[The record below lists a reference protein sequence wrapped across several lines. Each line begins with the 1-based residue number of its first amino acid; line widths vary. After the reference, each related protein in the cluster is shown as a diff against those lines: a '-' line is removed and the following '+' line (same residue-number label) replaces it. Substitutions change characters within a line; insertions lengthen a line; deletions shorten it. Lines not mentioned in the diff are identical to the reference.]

1 MPSETSTGVDFGQLC
16 PGLQHGMMRPS
27 LPLIPSKAPLS
38 ELEIGENCMV
48 DIQQTWFFFTNKMDQ
63 DGFKWTMTWYTSR
76 VSRNLLMMR
85 RQWNR
90 GNSTWRVGW
99 KNLGELG
106 VLTSSQGKHIEIQHY
121 DGDIYIWLYI
131 YVYINTYMIIYGY
144 NVFHRPHPVFSSI
157 LYSICARFR
166 DVVHVSEMLCT
177 CQRCCARFP
186 AVVHVSQKLCTFPS
200 SCALFTEV
208 VHVSQ
213 KLCTFH
219 KPLITFVF
227 NCIHTER
234 ILISKS
240 IGATKHILPT

>member
-76 VSRNLLMMR
+76 VSRNLLMMSANGTAETAPGE
-85 RQWNR
+85 WVEKTSVNWGCSHHLR
-90 GNSTWRVGW
+90 GNTLRFNIMMVIY
-99 KNLGELG
+99 
-106 VLTSSQGKHIEIQHY
+106 TY
-121 DGDIYIWLYI
+121 DYI

>member
-1 MPSETSTGVDFGQLC
+1 MEPRK
-16 PGLQHGMMRPS
+16 QH
-27 LPLIPSKAPLS
+27 
-38 ELEIGENCMV
+38 LESGIEKSSVNWGC
-48 DIQQTWFFFTNKMDQ
+48 
-63 DGFKWTMTWYTSR
+63 SHH
-76 VSRNLLMMR
+76 L
-85 RQWNR
+85 R
-90 GNSTWRVGW
+90 GNTLRFNIMMVIYTY
-99 KNLGELG
+99 N
-106 VLTSSQGKHIEIQHY
+106 Y
-121 DGDIYIWLYI
+121 IYICIHKY
-131 YVYINTYMIIYGY
+131 IYGY

-200 SCALFTEV
+200 SCARFTEV

-219 KPLITFVF
+219 KPPNNVVF